1 MRTHPAAPLTTANE
15 IHYKAIERARRKL
28 RRAKT
33 IDEKIKARNAIG
45 EATAEI
51 LRQRRKEQ
59 APVSNP
65 IESKLVIQYLDN
77 GEWKDLSSY
86 ALTDIQTAYN
96 VYNQLTSSKSTLDAY
111 RLVNVKVDLLAANQA
126 TEAK

>member
-1 MRTHPAAPLTTANE
+1 M
-15 IHYKAIERARRKL
+15 
-28 RRAKT
+28 
-33 IDEKIKARNAIG
+33 
-45 EATAEI
+45 
-51 LRQRRKEQ
+51 
-59 APVSNP
+59 SNP